1 MSKLMYYDSLYT
13 KEPSVLKTKLAV
25 DNVQLSDHNEEL
37 GLYQFIVTFTDR
49 SKARVFMHRDPEWK
63 ITGVNRLLN
72 IPCTICRK
80 DYYCKCFEKHA
91 GDIESQ
97 LIEGDYI
104 PEALASKAQ

>member
-1 MSKLMYYDSLYT
+1 MR
-13 KEPSVLKTKLAV
+13 TKLV
-25 DNVQLSDHNEEL
+25 IDNVALSDHNEEL

-49 SKARVFMHRDPEWK
+49 SKARVFMRRDPEWK
-63 ITGVNRLLN
+63 VSSVNRLLN

-91 GDIESQ
+91 PDIENQ
-97 LIEGDYI
+97 LVEGEYI